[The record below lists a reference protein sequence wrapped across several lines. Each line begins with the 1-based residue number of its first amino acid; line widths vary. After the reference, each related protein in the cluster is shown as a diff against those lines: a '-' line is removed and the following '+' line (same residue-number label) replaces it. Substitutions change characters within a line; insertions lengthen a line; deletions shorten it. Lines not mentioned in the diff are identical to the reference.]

1 MGFSDITVLLNCV
14 TAKTGLVTFHG
25 PNNAGQLGQSAWSDL
40 RCLFPGFPWTE
51 IDLLA
56 GARDL
61 AESQVLREGSARGR
75 LFGGNLNCF
84 VLGVVMSKIELSFF
98 DGGIFFWEEIG
109 LTPRQIDQFL
119 TALVN
124 IGSMDKISGMVVG
137 DFFAN

>member
-1 MGFSDITVLLNCV
+1 
-14 TAKTGLVTFHG
+14 
-25 PNNAGQLGQSAWSDL
+25 
-40 RCLFPGFPWTE
+40 
-51 IDLLA
+51 
-56 GARDL
+56 
-61 AESQVLREGSARGR
+61 
-75 LFGGNLNCF
+75 
-84 VLGVVMSKIELSFF
+84 MSKIELSFF